1 MPNGSILTIFS
12 SLLEDQFM
20 NFSEIIVE
28 TILSVPFQENGYL
41 IYQVGSSECLLVDP
55 GFEPEKIIRQVTNNR
70 LTPIA
75 ILVTHGHADH
85 IAGIDAV
92 RSMWQN
98 CKIYIGEEEK
108 EKLIDAEQ
116 NLSAPFGFAITVAP
130 ADILLRDGEQLNLA
144 GISIEA
150 RHVPGHSK
158 GHLVYLLPTEPTP
171 ILFTGDVIFK
181 QSIGRSDFPDSNPA
195 IQIEA
200 IRSKILSLPDETIIY
215 AGHGQPTTVGEE
227 RKTNPY
233 L

>member
-1 MPNGSILTIFS
+1 MTQNNS
-12 SLLEDQFM
+12 
-20 NFSEIIVE
+20 SEIIVE

-41 IYQVGSSECLLVDP
+41 IYQVGNQECFLVDP
-55 GFEPEKIIRQVTNNR
+55 GFEPEKIIECVQNKELN
-70 LTPIA
+70 PIA

-85 IAGIDAV
+85 IAGIDAIRTV
-92 RSMWQN
+92 WKN

-130 ADILLRDGEQLNLA
+130 ADVLLRDGDKLDLA
-144 GISIEA
+144 GISIEV

-158 GHLVYLLPTEPTP
+158 GHLVYLLRTLSTP

-181 QSIGRSDFPDSNPA
+181 QSIGRNDFPDGNPA
-195 IQIEA
+195 IQLEA
-200 IRSKILSLPDETIIY
+200 IRSQILSLPDETIIY
-215 AGHGQPTTVGEE
+215 AGHGQMTTVGAE
-227 RKTNPY
+227 RQTNPY

>member
-1 MPNGSILTIFS
+1 MSEKI
-12 SLLEDQFM
+12 
-20 NFSEIIVE
+20 FSEIIVE

-41 IYQVGSSECLLVDP
+41 IYQLGNQDCLIVDP
-55 GFEPEKIIRQVTNNR
+55 GFEPEKIIERVKNKGLN
-70 LTPIA
+70 PVA

-85 IAGIDAV
+85 IAGIDALRTV
-92 RSMWQN
+92 WNN

-130 ADILLRDGEQLNLA
+130 ADVLLRDGDKLDLA
-144 GISIEA
+144 GISIEV

-158 GHLVYLLPTEPTP
+158 GHVVYFLRTNSKP

-181 QSIGRSDFPDSNPA
+181 QSIGRNDFPDGNPA

-200 IRSKILSLPDETIIY
+200 IRSQILSLPDETIIY
-215 AGHGQPTTVGEE
+215 AGHGQTTTVGTE
-227 RKTNPY
+227 RQTNPY

>member
-1 MPNGSILTIFS
+1 VN
-12 SLLEDQFM
+12 QK
-20 NFSEIIVE
+20 NFPEIIVE
-28 TILSVPFQENGYL
+28 TILSIPFQENGYL
-41 IYQVGSSECLLVDP
+41 IYRVGNQDCFLVDP
-55 GFEPEKIIRQVTNNR
+55 GFEPEKIIERIQSKGLNPV
-70 LTPIA
+70 A

-85 IAGIDAV
+85 IAGIDAIRV
-92 RSMWQN
+92 VWKN

-130 ADILLRDGEQLNLA
+130 ADVLLCGGDKLDLA
-144 GISIEA
+144 GISIEV

-158 GHLVYLLPTEPTP
+158 GHLVYLLQANSEP

-181 QSIGRSDFPDSNPA
+181 QSIGRNDFPDGNPA

-200 IRSKILSLPDETIIY
+200 IRTQILSLPDETIIY
-215 AGHGQPTTVGEE
+215 AGHGQTTTVGAE
-227 RKTNPY
+227 RQTNPY

>member
-1 MPNGSILTIFS
+1 
-12 SLLEDQFM
+12 M

-41 IYQVGSSECLLVDP
+41 IYRVGSSECLLVDP
-55 GFEPEKIIRQVTNNR
+55 GFEPEKIIEHIKNKG
-70 LTPIA
+70 LKPIA

-92 RSMWQN
+92 RAVWQG

-108 EKLIDAEQ
+108 EKLVDAEQ
-116 NLSAPFGFAITVAP
+116 NLSAMFGFAITVAP
-130 ADILLRDGEQLNLA
+130 ADILLRDGDKLTLA

-158 GHLVYLLPTEPTP
+158 GHLVYLFPMDSKP
-171 ILFTGDVIFK
+171 ILFVGDVIFK
-181 QSIGRSDFPDSNPA
+181 QSIGRNDFPDGNPA

-200 IRSKILSLPDETIIY
+200 IRSQILSLPDETVIY
-215 AGHGQPTTVGEE
+215 AGHGQPTTVGAE

>member
-1 MPNGSILTIFS
+1 
-12 SLLEDQFM
+12 M

-41 IYQVGSSECLLVDP
+41 IYRVGGLECLLVDP
-55 GFEPEKIIRQVTNNR
+55 GFEPEKMIEQVKNKGLN
-70 LTPIA
+70 PQA

-85 IAGIDAV
+85 IAGIDSV
-92 RSMWQN
+92 REIWQD

-108 EKLIDAEQ
+108 EKLVDAEQ
-116 NLSAPFGFAITVAP
+116 NLSLWFGFAITVAP
-130 ADILLRDGEQLNLA
+130 ADILLHDGDKLDIA
-144 GISIEA
+144 GISIEV

-158 GHLVYLLPTEPTP
+158 GHLVYLFPTVPRP
-171 ILFTGDVIFK
+171 ILFVGDVIFK
-181 QSIGRSDFPDSNPA
+181 QGIGRNDFPDGNPA

-200 IRSKILSLPDETIIY
+200 IRSKILSLPDETVIY
-215 AGHGQPTTVGEE
+215 AGHGQPTTVGAE

>member
-1 MPNGSILTIFS
+1 VTEN
-12 SLLEDQFM
+12 

-41 IYQVGSSECLLVDP
+41 IYRVGNQDCLLVDP
-55 GFEPEKIIRQVTNNR
+55 GFEPEKIIERVENKKLN
-70 LTPIA
+70 PVA

-85 IAGIDAV
+85 IAGIDAIKDV
-92 RSMWQN
+92 WNN

-116 NLSAPFGFAITVAP
+116 NLSAPFGFAVTVSP
-130 ADILLRDGEQLNLA
+130 ADILLRNGDKLNLA
-144 GISIEA
+144 GISIEV

-158 GHLVYLLPTEPTP
+158 GHLVYLLTTDSKP
-171 ILFTGDVIFK
+171 ILFSGDVIFK
-181 QSIGRSDFPDSNPA
+181 QSIGRSDFPDGNPA

-200 IRSKILSLPDETIIY
+200 IRSQILSLPDETIIF
-215 AGHGQPTTVGEE
+215 AGHGPATTVGEE
-227 RKTNPY
+227 RRTNPY